1 MKQVTTIF
9 AILVGFTMSAQVG
22 IGTSSPNAAAAL
34 DVVSTSKGL
43 VPPRMTAAQRNSI
56 SNPPAGLMLWCN
68 DCGTDGQLQVYNGS
82 EYTNIIGGSRLLSNV
97 YSQLGGDIDGE
108 AANDNSGWSASL
120 SSDGTIVAIGAV
132 NNDGNGSNSGQ
143 VRVYQYAS
151 STWSQLG
158 SDIDGEAANDNS
170 GYSVSLSSDGTIVA
184 IGAIY
189 NDGNGSNSGH
199 VRVYQYASSTW
210 SQLGSD
216 IDGEAAGD
224 QSGVALSL
232 SSDGVTLA
240 IGARW
245 NSGNGSYSGH
255 VRVYQYA
262 SSTWSQIGSDIDG
275 ETSSNWSG
283 CSVSLSGDGTTVAIG
298 STHNDNNT
306 YTDAGHVRVY
316 QYASSAWSKLGNDID
331 GLSSY
336 ESAGFSVAL
345 SDDGTIV
352 AVGAPDSHGGNGS
365 YSGGVRVYQYASSTW
380 SQLGSD
386 IDGEAASDKEGYSV
400 SLSSDGTI
408 VAIGAIYNDGNG
420 SNSGQVRVYQY
431 ANSTWSQLGSD
442 IDGEAANDKSG
453 FSVALSDDGTIVS
466 IGTPYN
472 GGNGSNS
479 GHVRVYAIQL

>member
-1 MKQVTTIF
+1 
-9 AILVGFTMSAQVG
+9 AQVG
-22 IGTSSPNAAAAL
+22 VGTSSPNAAAAL

-56 SNPPAGLMLWCN
+56 SNPPAGLMLWCS

-82 EYTNIIGGSRLLSNV
+82 EYTNIIGGSRLLTNV
-97 YSQLGGDIDGE
+97 HSQIGGDIDGE
-108 AANDNSGWSASL
+108 ATYDYSGWSASL
-120 SSDGTIVAIGAV
+120 SSDGTIVAIGAIQ
-132 NNDGNGSNSGQ
+132 NAGNGSNAGH

-158 SDIDGEAANDNS
+158 SDIDGEAASDNS

-189 NDGNGSNSGH
+189 NDGYGSNSGH
-199 VRVYQYASSTW
+199 VRVYQYASSNW

-245 NSGNGSYSGH
+245 NDGNGSSSGH

-262 SSTWSQIGSDIDG
+262 SDWSQLGSDIDG

-316 QYASSAWSKLGNDID
+316 QYASSAWSQLGSDID
-331 GLSSY
+331 GLSNW

-352 AVGAPDSHGGNGS
+352 AVGATDSDGGGVN
-365 YSGGVRVYQYASSTW
+365 SGGVRVYQYASSTW
-380 SQLGSD
+380 SPLGND

-408 VAIGAIYNDGNG
+408 VAIGAIHNDGNG
-420 SNSGQVRVYQY
+420 SNSGHVRVYQY
-431 ANSTWSQLGSD
+431 ASSTWSQLGSD
-442 IDGEAANDKSG
+442 IDGEAAGDKSG
-453 FSVALSDDGTIVS
+453 YSVSLSSDGTIVS

>member
-1 MKQVTTIF
+1 MKNLLTLLALSVAF
-9 AILVGFTMSAQVG
+9 SMNAQVG
-22 IGTSSPNAAAAL
+22 VGTSSPNAAAAL

-56 SNPPAGLMLWCN
+56 SNPPAGLMLWCS

-82 EYTNIIGGSRLLSNV
+82 EYTNIIGGSRLLTNV
-97 YSQLGGDIDGE
+97 HSQIGGDIDGE
-108 AANDNSGWSASL
+108 ATYDYSGWSASL
-120 SSDGTIVAIGAV
+120 SSDGTIVAIGAIQ
-132 NNDGNGSNSGQ
+132 NAGNGSNAGH

-158 SDIDGEAANDNS
+158 SDIDGEAASDNS

-189 NDGNGSNSGH
+189 NDGYGSNSGH
-199 VRVYQYASSTW
+199 VRVYQYASSNW

-245 NSGNGSYSGH
+245 NDGNGSSSGH

-262 SSTWSQIGSDIDG
+262 SDWSQLGSDIDG

-316 QYASSAWSKLGNDID
+316 QYASSAWSQLGSDID
-331 GLSSY
+331 GLSNW

-352 AVGAPDSHGGNGS
+352 AVGATDSDGGGVN
-365 YSGGVRVYQYASSTW
+365 SGGVRVYQYASSTW
-380 SQLGSD
+380 SPLGND

-408 VAIGAIYNDGNG
+408 VAIGAIHND
-420 SNSGQVRVYQY
+420 
-431 ANSTWSQLGSD
+431 
-442 IDGEAANDKSG
+442 
-453 FSVALSDDGTIVS
+453 
-466 IGTPYN
+466 
-472 GGNGSNS
+472 GNGSNS
-479 GHVRVYAIQL
+479 GHVRVYQYASSTWSQLYSDIDGEAASDGSGVAVSLSSDGTIVAIGARWNGGNGSSSGHVRVYEEGSI

>member
-143 VRVYQYAS
+143 VRVYQYA
-151 STWSQLG
+151 
-158 SDIDGEAANDNS
+158 
-170 GYSVSLSSDGTIVA
+170 
-184 IGAIY
+184 
-189 NDGNGSNSGH
+189 
-199 VRVYQYASSTW
+199 
-210 SQLGSD
+210 
-216 IDGEAAGD
+216 
-224 QSGVALSL
+224 
-232 SSDGVTLA
+232 
-240 IGARW
+240 
-245 NSGNGSYSGH
+245 
-255 VRVYQYA
+255 
-262 SSTWSQIGSDIDG
+262 
-275 ETSSNWSG
+275 
-283 CSVSLSGDGTTVAIG
+283 
-298 STHNDNNT
+298 
-306 YTDAGHVRVY
+306 
-316 QYASSAWSKLGNDID
+316 
-331 GLSSY
+331 
-336 ESAGFSVAL
+336 
-345 SDDGTIV
+345 
-352 AVGAPDSHGGNGS
+352 
-365 YSGGVRVYQYASSTW
+365 
-380 SQLGSD
+380 
-386 IDGEAASDKEGYSV
+386 
-400 SLSSDGTI
+400 
-408 VAIGAIYNDGNG
+408 
-420 SNSGQVRVYQY
+420 
-431 ANSTWSQLGSD
+431 NSTWSQLGSD